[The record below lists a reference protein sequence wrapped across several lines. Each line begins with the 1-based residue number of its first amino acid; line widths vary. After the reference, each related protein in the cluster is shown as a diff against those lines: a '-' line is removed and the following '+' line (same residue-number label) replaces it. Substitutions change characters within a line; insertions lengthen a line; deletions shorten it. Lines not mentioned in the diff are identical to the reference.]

1 MVGRFALASEPVQW
15 GNHEIAFCQN
25 AKNQYKWAV
34 PGQMQVDMSLGG
46 FCVLACHMECT
57 DWLNVKGRADRLEV
71 LLRRAGVQV
80 QRISMREACCVVHR
94 RHGQL

>member
-1 MVGRFALASEPVQW
+1 MVGRFDVASESVQW

-25 AKNQYKWAV
+25 ARDQYKWAV
-34 PGQMQVDMSLGG
+34 PGQMQVDMSFRS
-46 FCVLACHMECT
+46 FCVLACHVVCT
-57 DWLNVKGRADRLEV
+57 DRLKVKGRADRLEV